1 MDTAGVRSLAGQS
14 KKNMRRTTIN
24 IVSIVTLLIAAC
36 TLIRPQTV
44 NHDYV
49 DDCPV
54 AGPVTTVPVLVK
66 ATLEKN
72 SWESEYTHC
81 TVCSQGAILPGKDG
95 MLRCTYCGK
104 PQKKDTAAN

>member
-1 MDTAGVRSLAGQS
+1 MDTAVGQYQAGQS
-14 KKNMRRTTIN
+14 KKNMRTIN

-36 TLIRPQTV
+36 TLIRPTNKTV

-54 AGPVTTVPVLVK
+54 AGPVAVPVLVK